1 MFISAAGALTVRH
14 LKTNSPT
21 ILNIDLY
28 FIVFSFHSFGF
39 MIMQIILLFL
49 QLFDYNRFLFFP
61 FFHGFVPVDSRTSTN
76 FSDLYPEFRG
86 TLSGADNR
94 VTG

>member
-21 ILNIDLY
+21 IITLNVDLY

-39 MIMQIILLFL
+39 MINFKFYSNLPE
-49 QLFDYNRFLFFP
+49 RFSP
-61 FFHGFVPVDSRTSTN
+61 G
-76 FSDLYPEFRG
+76 
-86 TLSGADNR
+86 
-94 VTG
+94 

>member
-21 ILNIDLY
+21 IITLNIDLY

-39 MIMQIILLFL
+39 MIIQIILLFL
-49 QLFDYNRFLFFP
+49 QLFDYNRFLFFFPP
-61 FFHGFVPVDSRTSTN
+61 FMVLCLLTAGQAPIFLIFIPN
-76 FSDLYPEFRG
+76 
-86 TLSGADNR
+86 SGAY
-94 VTG
+94 

>member
-1 MFISAAGALTVRH
+1 M
-14 LKTNSPT
+14 
-21 ILNIDLY
+21 
-28 FIVFSFHSFGF
+28 VFSFQSFGF

-61 FFHGFVPVDSRTSTN
+61 SFHGFVPVDSRTSTN